1 MEKRERINWFVLVL
15 RMRIKT
21 NNIGLK
27 NEQEENPAQ
36 NVGFS
41 DQTEEKA
48 PRNQSESS
56 GGEDGKPD
64 P

>member
-1 MEKRERINWFVLVL
+1 MEKRGRINWFVLVL

-21 NNIGLK
+21 NIIGLK

-41 DQTEEKA
+41 DPAEEKA
-48 PRNQSESS
+48 PRNQSETP
-56 GGEDGKPD
+56 GGEDGKSD